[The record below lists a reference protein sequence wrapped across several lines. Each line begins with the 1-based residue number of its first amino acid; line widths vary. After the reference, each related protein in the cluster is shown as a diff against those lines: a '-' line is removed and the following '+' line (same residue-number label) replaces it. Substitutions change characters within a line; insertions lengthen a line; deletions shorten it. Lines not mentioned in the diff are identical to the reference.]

1 MLILTRKLGESIK
14 IGDGIEVKIV
24 AIEGEQIKIG
34 IDAPREID
42 IYRKEI
48 FEAIQRENNQAAA
61 RALSPELLQS
71 MQAVKKQPNGADVSE
86 KNSHE

>member
-14 IGDGIEVKIV
+14 IGDAIEVKIV

-34 IDAPREID
+34 IEAPREID

-48 FEAIQRENNQAAA
+48 FEAIQRENNQAAS

-71 MQAVKKQPNGADVSE
+71 MQAVKKQPNRVNEFG
-86 KNSHE
+86 KNGHE